1 MKFDPSKKLSESE
14 LKDLLAYIQGSGG
27 TVILSRHAKERM
39 LERGYSLFLFRCG
52 RLNGGKNNG

>member
-1 MKFDPSKKLSESE
+1 MKFDPSKKLSESK

-39 LERGYSLFLFRCG
+39 LEL
-52 RLNGGKNNG
+52 